1 MKFIKLEHIGSTN
14 FYSQDL
20 LSSGKVMET
29 TVVYTMSQAKGRG
42 MGKNIWLSEDN
53 KNLLCSLIVFPELKA
68 ESHFSLSMIVSLAI
82 CEYLILKGVEAKI
95 KWPNDI
101 WVQNKKLAG
110 ILIENSIMGDRI
122 KSSVIGVGL
131 NLNQT
136 KFSSEIPNPVS
147 LTQLTNISY
156 DIDNEIVTISNLICN
171 AISDLSKSDFLSIRK
186 NYLTKIYRFNE
197 LSEFK
202 SNDRIFKGT
211 IISVNQTGHLV
222 VKESA
227 GNISEFYFKEIE
239 FVL

>member
-1 MKFIKLEHIGSTN
+1 MKIIKLENIGSTN
-14 FYSQDL
+14 LYSQDL
-20 LSSGKVMET
+20 LSAGKVMET
-29 TVVYTMSQAKGRG
+29 TVVYSLSQTKGRG
-42 MGKNIWLSEDN
+42 MGKNVWLSEDN
-53 KNLLCSLIVFPELKA
+53 KNLLFSLIVFPDLKA

-82 CEYLILKGVEAKI
+82 WEYLILKGVEAKI

-122 KSSVIGVGL
+122 KSSIIGVGL

-136 KFSSEIPNPVS
+136 DFPAEIPNPVS
-147 LTQLTNISY
+147 LSQLTNKAY
-156 DIDNEIVTISNLICN
+156 NIDNEIVTISNLINN
-171 AISDLSKSDFLSIRK
+171 AIASLSKSDFLSIRK
-186 NYLTKIYRFNE
+186 NYLSKLYRFNE

-202 SNDRIFKGT
+202 SNDRAFKGT

-227 GNISEFYFKEIE
+227 DNISEFYFKEIE

>member
-1 MKFIKLEHIGSTN
+1 
-14 FYSQDL
+14 
-20 LSSGKVMET
+20 MET
-29 TVVYTMSQAKGRG
+29 TVVYTMSQTKGRG
-42 MGKNIWLSEDN
+42 MGKNVWLAEDN
-53 KNLLCSLIVFPELKA
+53 KNLLFSLIVFPELKA

-136 KFSSEIPNPVS
+136 NFPSEIPNPVS
-147 LTQLTNISY
+147 LSQLTENSY
-156 DIDNEIVTISNLICN
+156 TIDNEIVTISNLINN
-171 AISDLSKSDFLSIRK
+171 AIASLSKNEFLSIRT
-186 NYLTKIYRFNE
+186 NYFSKLYRYNE
-197 LSEFK
+197 PSKFK
-202 SNDRIFKGT
+202 SHDRVFEGT

>member
-1 MKFIKLEHIGSTN
+1 MKIIKLENIGSTN
-14 FYSQDL
+14 LHSQDL
-20 LSSGKVMET
+20 LSAGKVMET
-29 TVVYTMSQAKGRG
+29 TVVYSLSQTKGRG
-42 MGKNIWLSEDN
+42 MGKNVWLSEDN
-53 KNLLCSLIVFPELKA
+53 KNLTFSLIVFPDLKA

-136 KFSSEIPNPVS
+136 IFPVEVPNPVS
-147 LTQLTNISY
+147 LSQLTNSTY
-156 DIDNEIVTISNLICN
+156 DIDNEIVTLANLLNN
-171 AISDLSKSDFLSIRK
+171 AIVGLSKNNFLGIRT
-186 NYLTKIYRFNE
+186 NYLSKLYRF
-197 LSEFK
+197 SESSKFK
-202 SNDRIFKGT
+202 SHDRVFEGT
-211 IISVNQTGHLV
+211 IISVDQTGHLV
-222 VKESA
+222 VKESD